1 MVVLIGS
8 ALNNSPLYDYTTIR
22 FIHSLVEENLGCFQ
36 FGACM
41 NRDVI
46 SILMRIFMW
55 T

>member
-8 ALNNSPLYDYTTIR
+8 ALSNTPLYDYPTVC

-41 NRDVI
+41 NKDVI
-46 SILMRIFMW
+46 NILMQIFMW